1 MSQHT
6 DPASAEHHAD
16 AAPHGFDAEISRR
29 PVYWTGLV
37 LIGVALLAFAA
48 IWALMR
54 GMQKYDQAHAAQPSV
69 LQEEIDRQR
78 AQGPPEP
85 RLQPDPNL
93 DMRALRAEEDTLL
106 STYGWA
112 DRATGTV
119 RIPIDQAMDLL
130 AARGLGAK
138 PAAAAPIVAATGP
151 SGATAAAPP
160 AEAHP

>member
-6 DPASAEHHAD
+6 DPASEQHAGYD
-16 AAPHGFDAEISRR
+16 VEITQR
-29 PVYWTGLV
+29 PVYWTGV
-37 LIGVALLAFAA
+37 ILIATALLAFAA
-48 IWALMR
+48 MWTLMR
-54 GMQKYDQAHAAQPSV
+54 GMQKYDAAHAAQPSV
-69 LQEEIDRQR
+69 LQDEIDRQR

-106 STYGWA
+106 ATYGWS
-112 DRATGTV
+112 DKATGAV
-119 RIPIDQAMDLL
+119 RIPIDKAMDLL

-138 PAAAAPIVAATGP
+138 PAPAATPAAPVATPAT
-151 SGATAAAPP
+151 APP